1 MESRDCILESQRFI
15 EKHLEENLC
24 VRRIANQA
32 GYSEYYFLRMFKKQT
47 GMPVMDY
54 VRKRKLLKAS
64 QEIIEGEKIIDVAL
78 SYGWQSHAGFAKA
91 FKNEFGFPPSFLRAM
106 LILKKECGGGTMEH
120 LFLQEPDC
128 HAGRDELYK
137 ILVEEC
143 NSNRLLTDDNILEQ
157 AYLFS
162 CQIYAG
168 ISRYSGDEY
177 VTHPLNTAILLANM
191 GADIETII
199 AGLFVDAMKKT
210 CVTEEQLR
218 ESLPEKAVG
227 LIMALH
233 DSGEPEPDIFHSVQL
248 IKLAERLHNMRT
260 LKFMDKARWAEKAK
274 ETYDIFL
281 PMAQK
286 LGNEKLMMELNDLAL
301 KYL

>member
-1 MESRDCILESQRFI
+1 MEHRDCILESKRYI
-15 EKHLEENLC
+15 ERHLEENLC
-24 VRRIANQA
+24 VSRIADQT
-32 GYSEYYFLRMFKKQT
+32 GYSKYHFLRMFREQT

-64 QEIIEGEKIIDVAL
+64 RKIIEGEKIIDAAL
-78 SYGWQSHAGFAKA
+78 SYGWQSHTGFVKA

-128 HAGRDELYK
+128 HADRDELYK
-137 ILVEEC
+137 ILVDEC
-143 NSNRLLTDDNILEQ
+143 KNNKLLTEHDILEQ

-168 ISRYSGDEY
+168 ISRHSGDEY
-177 VTHPLNTAILLANM
+177 VTHPLNTAILLADM
-191 GADIETII
+191 GADIETVI

-210 CVTEEQLR
+210 GVTEQQLR
-218 ESLPEKAVG
+218 ESLPEKSVE
-227 LIMALH
+227 LIIALH
-233 DSGEPEPDIFHSVQL
+233 DSGEPKPDIFHSVQL
-248 IKLAERLHNMRT
+248 IRLAERLHNMRT